1 MCFKLRRSS
10 SNEMS
15 ARMQTDLSLYR
26 RLLGAR
32 FDVLPARVRELHDVV
47 ETSVWVG
54 RADVERGRSW
64 AARAAAALF
73 SLPADGG
80 DQPLRVRFE
89 PGGGREIWTRAF
101 GEREF
106 RSAQFQRGEWLA
118 ERVGAVTLLSE
129 LEASSDGLAL
139 KLRRVRVLSIP
150 LPRRLHPCVRTF
162 ENQRDG
168 RYRFEVEAHL
178 PLVGLLVRYAGWLE
192 RAAGPS
198 A

>member
-1 MCFKLRRSS
+1 
-10 SNEMS
+10 
-15 ARMQTDLSLYR
+15 MQTDLSLYR

-32 FDVLPARVRELHDVV
+32 FDVLPARVGELHDVT

-54 RADVERGRSW
+54 RADVERGPI
-64 AARAAAALF
+64 ARAVAMLF
-73 SLPADGG
+73 WLPPDGSN
-80 DQPLRVRFE
+80 QPLRVRFE

-106 RSAQFQRGEWLA
+106 RSVQFQRGEWLA